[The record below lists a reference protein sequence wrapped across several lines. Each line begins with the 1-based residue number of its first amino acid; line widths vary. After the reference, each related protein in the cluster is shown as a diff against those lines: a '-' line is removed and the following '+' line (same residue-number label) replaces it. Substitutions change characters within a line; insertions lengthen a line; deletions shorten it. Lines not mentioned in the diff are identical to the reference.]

1 MAIRESVGSSGRV
14 EELAKVMTSAK
25 IKLEKRVG
33 LNRRLIEKHQL
44 EVKALDS
51 QLRILQTD
59 MEMAF
64 GTREFKV
71 ALLHKRVGGA
81 SYIKGRCWWRGKQR
95 EVQIGSIQTV
105 IERINHMISQ
115 GECGEFERVEND
127 GLRWETFKS
136 DKTLVKIV
144 KDMGRAKLREYIIKK
159 LLAEHLELDS
169 DSDDEVLGTA
179 PQEQGTDHQL
189 SGHPDAMET
198 NADEWYVQWR
208 RENL

>member
-14 EELAKVMTSAK
+14 EELAKVMTSTK
-25 IKLEKRVG
+25 IRLEKRLG
-33 LNRRLIEKHQL
+33 RNRRLIEKHQL
-44 EVKALDS
+44 EAKALDS

-71 ALLHKRVGGA
+71 SLLHKRVGAA

-115 GECGEFERVEND
+115 GECGELERVEND
-127 GLRWETFKS
+127 GLSWETFKS

-144 KDMGRAKLREYIIKK
+144 KDMGRARLRKYIIKK
-159 LLAEHLELDS
+159 LLSEHMDFG
-169 DSDDEVLGTA
+169 SDDEVLGPIPDENDT
-179 PQEQGTDHQL
+179 
-189 SGHPDAMET
+189 GHEVSSRRDVIEAYS
-198 NADEWYVQWR
+198 DDWYVKWR
-208 RENL
+208 RENP